1 MRNTF
6 AAFAWAIGVTVTSW
20 GTAWSAGEARAPATY
35 MYILMVDMIGPA
47 ANSLWAAAATPT
59 LSDQDW
65 ARVKQITARLTES
78 AGSVS
83 FGGTTAGDIARAK
96 SSEWKTWAGKYTD
109 TLSLAANAVERQ
121 DKMAL
126 VAAADSLMEVCQGC
140 HVGFPQA
147 VQ

>member
-1 MRNTF
+1 MRIIF
-6 AAFAWAIGVTVTSW
+6 ATFAWAIGVAVASW

-59 LSDQDW
+59 LSNQDW
-65 ARVKQITARLTES
+65 ARVKEMTARLTES
-78 AGSVS
+78 AESVS

-96 SSEWKTWAGKYTD
+96 SIEWKTWAGKYAD
-109 TLSLAANAVERQ
+109 TLSLAANAIERK
-121 DKMAL
+121 DKMAF
-126 VAAADSLMEVCQGC
+126 VATADKLMVVCQGC
-140 HVGFPQA
+140 HVAFPQA